1 MKFTKCL
8 IIFIGLLAI
17 NKNSCMD
24 NPAVNQQAVSPLKE
38 GALLLCEQICK
49 EVCESYQGALES
61 PDIPG
66 FSKMQKAK
74 NYLKTKI
81 EEQKQKIAQA
91 KVAVNFDFLADPQVS
106 TDVKFNYSKTL
117 EDMIETRKCLLIELI
132 DLELAYKLTKVELL
146 DESLQRIKRERGL
159 PALPPLQR

>member
-8 IIFIGLLAI
+8 IISIGLLAI

-24 NPAVNQQAVSPLKE
+24 NPAVNQQAVSPVKE

-66 FSKMQKAK
+66 FSKIQKAK

-106 TDVKFNYSKTL
+106 TDAKYNYSNIL
-117 EDMIETRKCLLIELI
+117 EDMIETRKHLLIELI

-146 DESLQRIKRERGL
+146 DESLQRIKRDIGL
-159 PALPPLQR
+159 PALPPLQP